1 MSVTRLLILPLKCLR
16 FYVLTVLRIS
26 SVISFYSKCCN
37 SDSSEL
43 QAHLKGERKESDLA
57 LWWISQHQKDIRGKL
72 CLSSLTTI
80 VQCFISCTQS
90 CYTYPKGLWICVSGN
105 SSCFT
110 LRDIGRAFS
119 GYLCLK
125 GFYETSSLGSSS
137 GTERLTRLAP
147 KLNWRSSSQVTEEVG
162 AGKGVCSGV
171 KMKELSEAGG
181 MQSCK
186 RDRKE
191 SSSAASTRS
200 LFLFEC
206 VSSSLGS

>member
-1 MSVTRLLILPLKCLR
+1 M
-16 FYVLTVLRIS
+16 
-26 SVISFYSKCCN
+26 
-37 SDSSEL
+37 
-43 QAHLKGERKESDLA
+43 
-57 LWWISQHQKDIRGKL
+57 
-72 CLSSLTTI
+72 
-80 VQCFISCTQS
+80 
-90 CYTYPKGLWICVSGN
+90 
-105 SSCFT
+105 
-110 LRDIGRAFS
+110 
-119 GYLCLK
+119 
-125 GFYETSSLGSSS
+125 
-137 GTERLTRLAP
+137 
-147 KLNWRSSSQVTEEVG
+147 TEEVG